1 MKKIDGRLSAR
12 ATSCKFLLSF
22 IKLCTIK
29 RSFMENFIVK
39 VERLS
44 VEDFENPVSAECRE
58 ITSKNRTMELFE
70 F

>member
-1 MKKIDGRLSAR
+1 MHNQTVLYG
-12 ATSCKFLLSF
+12 KFY
-22 IKLCTIK
+22 CQ
-29 RSFMENFIVK
+29 M
-39 VERLS
+39 ERLS

>member
-1 MKKIDGRLSAR
+1 
-12 ATSCKFLLSF
+12 
-22 IKLCTIK
+22 
-29 RSFMENFIVK
+29 MENFIVK